1 MSCHI
6 NTTNLE
12 TCHHTICVTTLY
24 KLSQIDVNVLR
35 CIRTQTVLPDF
46 SEKGHWLESYWDQC
60 NRLQMWLKWWTLK
73 HVAHVME
80 IPVINTP
87 CHSNRH
93 KGKAVP
99 LQVMMAC
106 RGHRGIA
113 PVILDL
119 ALDGD
124 ELSASCPRAS
134 LDIFGQRKVLLPL
147 LKTKSWISHLK
158 TNSLHWQH
166 HPGSHWLIDCNWV
179 QDLTVPLHLGLN

>member
-1 MSCHI
+1 
-6 NTTNLE
+6 
-12 TCHHTICVTTLY
+12 
-24 KLSQIDVNVLR
+24 
-35 CIRTQTVLPDF
+35 
-46 SEKGHWLESYWDQC
+46 
-60 NRLQMWLKWWTLK
+60 MWLKWWTLK

-158 TNSLHWQH
+158 TNSLH
-166 HPGSHWLIDCNWV
+166 
-179 QDLTVPLHLGLN
+179 